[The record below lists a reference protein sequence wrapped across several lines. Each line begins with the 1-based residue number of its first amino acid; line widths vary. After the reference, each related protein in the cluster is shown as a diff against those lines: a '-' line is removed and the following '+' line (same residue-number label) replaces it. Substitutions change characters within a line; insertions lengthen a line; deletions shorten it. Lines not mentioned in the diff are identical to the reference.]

1 MKKYPVN
8 EPLLSDADIE
18 AVTSALTDG
27 WISSEGPAVAKF
39 EEKMAGTLQRS
50 FGIAVANGT
59 AAIDTIVEACGLS
72 YGDEVIVP
80 SFTIISTINA
90 LLRTEAKIRFADC
103 SYNNYT
109 CSEESIISKINENTK
124 LIICAHIY
132 CFPVD
137 YSNLEKICQDKGIFL
152 MEDAAE
158 LYGAKIN
165 DRIVGSFG
173 DASIVSF
180 YPNKYITTGEGGMII
195 TDSPV
200 LAEKFKKIRNLGFD
214 PNKRFFHETIGYN
227 FRMTN
232 IQAALGLSQ
241 LENLRSNIQKKQQ
254 IGSWYYHN
262 FQDEDSIFIPPP
274 ENIGVTNYYW
284 VVPLHIPSPHDIF
297 NFAQKLA
304 NVGVGTRPQFYPL
317 NLQPVLQSY
326 GHKIIDDC
334 PASKRNYYSGLY
346 LPNGLTLGE
355 EDAREISNRIKTVAK
370 DVGIIS

>member
-8 EPLLSDADIE
+8 EPLISDVDIE

-39 EEKMAGTLQRS
+39 EEKVAGTLQRS
-50 FGIAVANGT
+50 FGIAVSNGT

-72 YGDEVIVP
+72 SGDEVIVP
-80 SFTIISTINA
+80 SFTIISTINS
-90 LLRTEAKIRFADC
+90 LLRTEARIRFADC
-103 SYNNYT
+103 SYDNYT
-109 CSEESIISKINENTK
+109 CSEQSIISKINENTK

-137 YSNLEKICQDKGIFL
+137 YSNLEKICQDREIFL

-158 LYGAKIN
+158 LYGAKVN

-195 TDSPV
+195 TNSSE
-200 LAEKFKKIRNLGFD
+200 LTEKFKKIRNLGFD
-214 PNKRFFHETIGYN
+214 PNKRFVHETIGYN

-232 IQAALGLSQ
+232 MQAALGLSQ
-241 LENLRSNIQKKQQ
+241 LENLRSKIQKKQQ
-254 IGSWYYHN
+254 IGSWYYQN
-262 FQDEDSIFIPPP
+262 FQDEETIFIPPP
-274 ENIGVTNYYW
+274 EKNGVTNFYW
-284 VVPLHIPSPHDIF
+284 VVPLHIPSSHDIF

-304 NVGVGTRPQFYPL
+304 KVGVGTRPQFYPL

-326 GHKIIDDC
+326 GHRIIDDC

-346 LPNGLTLGE
+346 LPNGMTLDEG
-355 EDAREISNRIKTVAK
+355 DVQEISYRVKTVAK
-370 DVGIIS
+370 DAGIIS